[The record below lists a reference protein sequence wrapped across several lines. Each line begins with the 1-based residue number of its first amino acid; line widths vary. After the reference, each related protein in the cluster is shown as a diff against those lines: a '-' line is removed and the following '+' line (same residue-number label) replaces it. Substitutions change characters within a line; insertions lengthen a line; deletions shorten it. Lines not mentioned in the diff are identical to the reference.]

1 MVCQPPFQVRHAI
14 PDTMSR
20 VFCISS
26 RLRGNSTYSWV
37 SSAYM
42 WYLTLYLANIE
53 LIGMQYMVKRRG
65 PRTDPWGT
73 LHSSRCCRET
83 TSPILIASVLSDRY
97 EVSHASAD
105 SRMPMEYNCR
115 SSILWSTVSKAAVRS
130 RRTSITPFLRSS
142 ASKMSSWIRTRAVSM
157 L

>member
-1 MVCQPPFQVRHAI
+1 MVCQPPFQVRHTI

-26 RLRGNSTYSWV
+26 RLRGNSKYSWV
-37 SSAYM
+37 YM
-42 WYLTLYLANIE
+42 WYLTPCLANIE
-53 LIGMQYMVKRRG
+53 QIGMQYMVKRTNNRSLG
-65 PRTDPWGT
+65 IPH
-73 LHSSRCCRET
+73 LSRCWRET
-83 TSPILIASVLSDRY
+83 TSPILIASVLSDKY

-105 SRMPMEYNCR
+105 PRIPIEYNCR

-142 ASKMSSWIRTRAVSM
+142 ACKMSSWIRTRAVSV